1 MILSVGGM
9 ALPHDLCCTSTW
21 LLAAGRQ
28 RAGQHETKK
37 KHARPAAFCQLKWR
51 PHCCALLNRQARKDK
66 PEKTGSGR
74 VFLGF
79 PKKTSPKRR
88 AGSGQPKKT
97 SPKRRAGSGQPKSEA
112 KPGRVGL
119 GSGLTR
125 PWWSPWNLD
134 SAFPPTLTVEGKAR
148 EPKKD
153 DRE

>member
-1 MILSVGGM
+1 MI
-9 ALPHDLCCTSTW
+9 CCTW

-79 PKKTSPKRR
+79 PKKDKPE
-88 AGSGQPKKT
+88 KT
-97 SPKRRAGSGQPKSEA
+97 
-112 KPGRVGL
+112 GRVGSAEIGGKT
-119 GSGLTR
+119 GSGR
-125 PWWSPWNLD
+125 VRVGVD
-134 SAFPPTLTVEGKAR
+134 PTLVE
-148 EPKKD
+148 PLVLIFLL
-153 DRE
+153 